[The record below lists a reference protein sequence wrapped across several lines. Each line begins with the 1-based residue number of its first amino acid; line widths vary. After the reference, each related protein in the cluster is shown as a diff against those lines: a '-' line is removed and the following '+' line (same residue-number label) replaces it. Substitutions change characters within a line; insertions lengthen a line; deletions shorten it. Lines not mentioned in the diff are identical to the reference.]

1 MACNKTTRLIYCR
14 LLGGVAA
21 LGLGGIG
28 GFFGGGG
35 RLGGG
40 LAFGLDVLVPLLG
53 EAAGVL
59 AVGIAAAGDEAA
71 ATAVAD
77 PERLAAL
84 LAVFLPVL
92 RDLQPLVAARE
103 GFGAAAVG
111 VPCAGQEPA
120 QPARLDHHRRLA
132 LVALLA
138 LGLLRRK
145 RLGVLALRESGA
157 AQEPAVLVPPDHH
170 GLAALRADLAR
181 SLLALFAL
189 HLLFGL
195 VEEL

>member
-40 LAFGLDVLVPLLG
+40 LAFRLDVLVPLLG

-59 AVGIAAAGDEAA
+59 AVGVAAAGDEPAA
-71 ATAVAD
+71 AAVAD

-92 RDLQPLVAARE
+92 GDLQPLVAARQRPRSP
-103 GFGAAAVG
+103 AVG
-111 VPCAGQEPA
+111 IPRAGEEPP

-138 LGLLRRK
+138 LGLLRRE
-145 RLGVLALRESGA
+145 RLRVLALREAGA
-157 AQEPAVLVPPDHH
+157 PQEPPVLVPADHH
-170 GLAALRADLAR
+170 GLAALGTDLAR
-181 SLLALFAL
+181 GLLPLLAL
-189 HLLFGL
+189 HLLLGL
-195 VEEL
+195 VQV